1 MFQKALS
8 RSVHAGL
15 LAAAVGAV
23 AVFAGTEPSRADALS
38 LRQKVAD
45 VAAFGERT
53 SQRPNRTTITENELN
68 AYLVY
73 DARDQLPPGVVD
85 PSITIAGAG
94 RLSARA
100 VVDLDAVRRQK
111 SSRGLLDPLSYA
123 GGRLA
128 ITAAGVLTAANG
140 VGRFALESATMA
152 GVPIPKSILQE
163 VVSYYSRTPGNP
175 AGIGLDDPFPL
186 PARIREIQV
195 ETGRAVVIQ

>member
-1 MFQKALS
+1 MFKRALS
-8 RSVHAGL
+8 RSICAGL
-15 LAAAVGAV
+15 LAAAVGTALC
-23 AVFAGTEPSRADALS
+23 AAGTEPSRADALS

-45 VAAFGERT
+45 VAALGERS
-53 SQRPNRTTITENELN
+53 SQRPTRTTITENELN

-85 PSITIAGAG
+85 PSISIAGAG
-94 RLSARA
+94 RVSARA

-128 ITAAGVLTAANG
+128 VTASGVLTAANG
-140 VGRFALESATMA
+140 IGRFAHESATMA

>member
-1 MFQKALS
+1 
-8 RSVHAGL
+8 
-15 LAAAVGAV
+15 
-23 AVFAGTEPSRADALS
+23 
-38 LRQKVAD
+38 VAD
-45 VAAFGERT
+45 VAAFGERAP
-53 SQRPNRTTITENELN
+53 QRLNRTTITENELN
-68 AYLVY
+68 AYLIY
-73 DARDQLPPGVVD
+73 DARDQMPPGVVD
-85 PSITIAGAG
+85 PSVSIAGAG

-128 ITAAGVLTAANG
+128 ITASGVLTAVNG
-140 VGRFALESATMA
+140 MGRFTLESATMA

-163 VVSYYSRTPGNP
+163 IVSYYSRTPGNP

-195 ETGRAVVIQ
+195 EAGRAIVIQ